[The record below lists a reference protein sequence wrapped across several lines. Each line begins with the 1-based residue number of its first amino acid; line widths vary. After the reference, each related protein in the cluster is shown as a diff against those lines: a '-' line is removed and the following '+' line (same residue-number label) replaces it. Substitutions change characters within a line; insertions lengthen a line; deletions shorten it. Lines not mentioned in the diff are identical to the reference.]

1 MHIHYYTFGAAQ
13 ELYRT
18 QWWGLKRVQCSLYGS
33 VCGSRCRCRCRG
45 M

>member
-18 QWWGLKRVQCSLYGS
+18 QWWGLKRCTVFVVWQCLWQ
-33 VCGSRCRCRCRG
+33 
-45 M
+45 